1 MRYVYSLV
9 FLLLLPL
16 ILLRLYWKGRQLPA
30 YRQHIAE
37 RLGFYPPVTGRFIW
51 LHAVSVGETRA
62 AAPLVR
68 QLQQRYPGFTLLL
81 TQMTPTGRETAQ
93 QLFGDSVKCVY
104 LPYDFPWIVQRFLR
118 YFRPAFGVL
127 METEIWPN
135 LIHQCQLQNVPIYL
149 VNARLSER
157 SARGY
162 RKLRKLVQP
171 AFAGLTLVAAQTKD
185 DAQRLAQLGV
195 ERIEVCGNIKFDVT
209 PPADLSQQ
217 TARLTTLMGAQRQ
230 IMLWASTR
238 EGEEALLLDAFL
250 QQQWS
255 SDLLLL
261 IVPRHPQRFDE
272 VENLLLQRGLT
283 VQRRSRGQTL
293 AATTQVCLGD
303 SMGEMF
309 AYFSIADVAIIG
321 GSILPLGGQN
331 LIEACAVGT
340 PVLFGPHMFNF
351 AEASMLALRAGAALQ
366 AQSPHELLVQA
377 KSLLEDL
384 RRRQQM
390 ADAGIA
396 FSQAHRGATEKIVA
410 LLPQPQTLDGAIA
423 G

>member
-1 MRYVYSLV
+1 MRRIYSLV

-16 ILLRLYWKGRQLPA
+16 ILLRLYWKSRQLPA

-68 QLQQRYPGFTLLL
+68 QLQQRYPGFRLLL
-81 TQMTPTGRETAQ
+81 TQMTPTGRETAE

-104 LPYDFPWIVQRFLR
+104 LPYDLPWIVRRFLR
-118 YFRPAFGVL
+118 HFRPAFGVL

-135 LIHQCQLQNVPIYL
+135 LIHQCRLQNVPIYL

-162 RKLRKLVQP
+162 GKLRKLVQP

-185 DAQRLAQLGV
+185 DARRLAQLGV
-195 ERIEVCGNIKFDVT
+195 ERMEICGNIKFDVA
-209 PPADLSQQ
+209 PPADLPQQ
-217 TARLTTLMGAQRQ
+217 TTKLTTLMGAQRQ

-238 EGEEALLLDAFL
+238 DGEEALLLDAFL

-255 SDLLLL
+255 SNLLLL

-293 AATTQVCLGD
+293 AASTQVCLGD

-351 AEASMLALRAGAALQ
+351 AEASMLALQSGAALQ
-366 AQSPHELLVQA
+366 SQSPTELLAQA
-377 KSLLEDL
+377 KLLLEDL
-384 RRRQQM
+384 PRRQQM
-390 ADAGIA
+390 ADAGMA
-396 FSQAHRGATEKIVA
+396 FSQFHRGATEKIVA
-410 LLPQPQTLDGAIA
+410 LLPLPQSLG
-423 G
+423 